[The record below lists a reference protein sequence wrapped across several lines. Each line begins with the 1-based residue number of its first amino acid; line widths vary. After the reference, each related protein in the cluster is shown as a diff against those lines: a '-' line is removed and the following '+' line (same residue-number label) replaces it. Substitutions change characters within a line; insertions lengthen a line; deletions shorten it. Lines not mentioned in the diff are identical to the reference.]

1 MSNPLS
7 NLTFHSPTLYEIDN
21 SDFINLLERTII
33 NNNEQ
38 NRLAQQAAT
47 ELSNTITAMNVHHS
61 MAGVKNKLYNDLNT
75 LVDNTLQNYGGN
87 LKYATNEIIRQSG
100 EVVRKMQPFVKSNED
115 YEKWVAS
122 IKSNPDID
130 ADTKEFILNDEKNK
144 YHFDAKVI
152 NDNGEEEYIDNWQVG
167 DNDNIIG
174 YKPWQ
179 AGREPVTQRNYL
191 EFAVNVLKTLDAD
204 NNQYT
209 VRKFYDA
216 NGNELKDE
224 AILNAAYY
232 VDNGSTK
239 VILTEQKIND
249 AIENAI
255 NSDLSIQA
263 SLRQDYDKA
272 KYFRDKGD
280 DRYGIGVG
288 TNSVLSPEGYK
299 NKIFSG
305 FAPTYA
311 IKNTVW
317 STIPSIITTKDDKD
331 GGGDGGGDSN
341 KVTRVANWS
350 ASVGIIEREYNPS
363 QVAEQYRTDIKA
375 INDDFSKVI
384 AKYNIPINIQAIDQ
398 LSTNEQINIIKNN
411 KDKITNDDVY
421 VGMVNALQ
429 RKLDYQERLTL
440 YDQDIFNKL
449 PPEQQ
454 ALIKKYEALNNG
466 NYLNFEEDSPFITY
480 YNNFFKTSNG
490 DVLNEQFI
498 NFNDKE
504 ISNAILT
511 LANKK
516 GINLGNCGIHY
527 DVATDEFGIIND
539 PLAFKVLSE
548 LTYNGLNTAK
558 GVAGKYLYEIMEY
571 YRDPNNL
578 GAYPSLSTNDENYTP
593 QLVKLGNLIG
603 FGSAYTKVAQEQ
615 QDVKK
620 EAGLEVNKEHLDTHH
635 LYDIGYTL
643 LKRDNATNEQL
654 NEYKVNL
661 RDEITKLDYT
671 QYEVY
676 VSDNMEIDK
685 EYVYNFSDKG
695 RENRKREDERD
706 GSLRLLT
713 DSEKL
718 KKLQNVVE
726 LALNN
731 KTVDNNK
738 SVNIDYAP
746 NSYNNIQIGFS
757 DVANI
762 GVGNYI
768 KVPYGNEVYTVF
780 IKTNKGVN
788 GTEGGLNDYQR
799 AYIQSPE
806 YIYKR
811 EIDELSLGDNP
822 IPRTLNIGT
831 TNTYKMGYIKTNDG
845 YGNYYVKQGNNIVNL
860 SKEEM
865 IGLIGIREGFKD
877 LAKQVRFLPDDV
889 ERELKR
895 AAMSESFDGN
905 MTLLQP
911 YNKLIN
917 DIGVFAA
924 TYAKTLSILSN
935 SNETTVTRNI
945 INDILNY
952 Y

>member
-1 MSNPLS
+1 MIDIINSVKHYQPVFWNV
-7 NLTFHSPTLYEIDN
+7 DN
-21 SDFINLLERTII
+21 SKLLESNRSNILYA
-33 NNNEQ
+33 NEQ
-38 NRLAQQAAT
+38 NEKAQQAAT
-47 ELSNTITAMNVHHS
+47 ELASAIGNLKFHNS
-61 MAGVKNKLYNDLNT
+61 MAAEKQKLTSDLDSMIN
-75 LVDNTLQNYGGN
+75 NTLQTYGDN
-87 LKYATNEIIRQSG
+87 LRYGIDNIMQMSRYLVTDEKIKGLLETNKQYEDWVTTIKENKY
-100 EVVRKMQPFVKSNED
+100 
-115 YEKWVAS
+115 
-122 IKSNPDID
+122 ID
-130 ADTKEFILNDEKNK
+130 EDTKEFILNSPDNQ
-144 YHFDAKVI
+144 YHFDATVVNEDGTQSVI
-152 NDNGEEEYIDNWQVG
+152 NGWKTGY
-167 DNDNIIG
+167 NDNIIG
-174 YKPWQ
+174 YKNWQ

-191 EFAVNVLKTLDAD
+191 EFAINVLKTLDND

-209 VRKFYDA
+209 VRKFYDT

-288 TNSVLSPEGYK
+288 TNSILSPEGYK
-299 NKIFSG
+299 NKIFSR

-317 STIPSIITTKDDKD
+317 STVPSIITQKDDKD
-331 GGGDGGGDSN
+331 GSEGKSN
-341 KVTRVANWS
+341 KVTPVDNWS
-350 ASVGIIEREYNPS
+350 ASVGIIEKEYNPS
-363 QVAEQYRTDIKA
+363 ETAEKYRIDIKA
-375 INDDFSKVI
+375 INDAFSKVVN
-384 AKYNIPINIQAIDQ
+384 KYNIPINIQAIDQ

-411 KDKITNDDVY
+411 KDKITDDEIY
-421 VGMVNALQ
+421 VGMINSLQ

-440 YDQDIFNKL
+440 YNQDIFNKL
-449 PPEQQ
+449 PLEQQ
-454 ALIKKYEALNNG
+454 ELIKKYEALNNG
-466 NYLNFEEDSPFITY
+466 SYLNFEEDSPFIKY
-480 YNNFFKTSNG
+480 YNNFFKGSNG
-490 DVLNEQFI
+490 DVLDAQFI
-498 NFNDKE
+498 SFNDKE
-504 ISNAILT
+504 ISNEILT

-516 GINLGNCGIHY
+516 GINLSNCGIYY
-527 DVATDEFGIIND
+527 DVATDEFQIVND

-548 LTYNGLNTAK
+548 LTYNGLNSVK
-558 GVAGKYLYEIMEY
+558 GVTGKYMYMTDEKLKDP
-571 YRDPNNL
+571 YRKTFGFIEPTTVN
-578 GAYPSLSTNDENYTP
+578 SP
-593 QLVKLGNLIG
+593 QANKLGNLVK
-603 FGSAYTKVAQEQ
+603 FGAAYEKLRQEQ
-615 QDVKK
+615 QDIKK
-620 EAGLEVNKEHLDTHH
+620 ESGIEVNKEHLDTHH

-643 LKRDNATNEQL
+643 LERSGANSEQL
-654 NEYKVNL
+654 NEYMRNL

-676 VSDNMEIDK
+676 VSDNMKIGI

-695 RENRKREDERD
+695 KENRKRENERD
-706 GSLRLLT
+706 GSLRLIN
-713 DSEKL
+713 DKNKL
-718 KKLQNVVE
+718 KELQKAVE

-731 KTVDNNK
+731 KVVDNNNK
-738 SVNIDYAP
+738 ATNVDYAP

-811 EIDELSLGDNP
+811 EIDELSLGNNP
-822 IPRTLNIGT
+822 LPRTLNIGT

-845 YGNYYVKQGNNIVNL
+845 YGNYYVKQGDNIVNL

-895 AAMSESFDGN
+895 AATSESFDGN

-911 YNKLIN
+911 YSELIN
-917 DIGVFAA
+917 DIGLFAS
-924 TYAKTLSILSN
+924 TYAKTLSNLSN
-935 SNETTVTRNI
+935 SNETTVKRNI

>member
-1 MSNPLS
+1 MIDIVNGINQYQGSFYN
-7 NLTFHSPTLYEIDN
+7 IDN
-21 SDFINLLERTII
+21 SGLLQARKEAILYD
-33 NNNEQ
+33 NEQ
-38 NRLAQQAAT
+38 NQIAQKAAT
-47 ELSNTITAMNVHHS
+47 ELASAIGNLKFHNS
-61 MAGVKNKLYNDLNT
+61 MAAEKQKLTSDLDSII
-75 LVDNTLQNYGGN
+75 DNTLQNYTGSLRYGVDN
-87 LKYATNEIIRQSG
+87 IMQMSRDLVTDEKIKGLLETNKQ
-100 EVVRKMQPFVKSNED
+100 
-115 YEKWVAS
+115 YEEWVAAV
-122 IKSNPDID
+122 KENKYID
-130 ADTKEFILNDEKNK
+130 EDTKEFILNSPDNQ
-144 YHFDAKVI
+144 YHFDTTVI
-152 NDNGEEEYIDNWQVG
+152 NNDGTQSVINGWKPG
-167 DNDNIIG
+167 DNDDIIG
-174 YKPWQ
+174 YKNWQ

-191 EFAVNVLKTLDAD
+191 EFAINVLKTLDTD

-216 NGNELKDE
+216 NSNELKDE
-224 AILNAAYY
+224 AILNASYY
-232 VDNGSTK
+232 IDNNNTK
-239 VILTEQKIND
+239 VILTEQTIND

-288 TNSVLSPEGYK
+288 TNSILSPEGYK

-317 STIPSIITTKDDKD
+317 STVPSIITNKDDKD
-331 GGGDGGGDSN
+331 GSGGKSN
-341 KVTRVANWS
+341 KVTPVDNWS
-350 ASVGIIEREYNPS
+350 ASVGIIEKEYNPS
-363 QVAEQYRTDIKA
+363 QVAEQYRIDINA
-375 INDDFSKVI
+375 INDDFSKVVS
-384 AKYNIPINIQAIDQ
+384 KYNIPINIQALDY
-398 LSTNEQINIIKNN
+398 LNTNEQINIIKNN
-411 KDKITNDDVY
+411 KDKITDDNIY
-421 VGMVNALQ
+421 VGMINALQ

-449 PPEQQ
+449 APEQQ

-466 NYLNFEEDSPFITY
+466 DYLNFEGDSPFITY
-480 YNNFFKTSNG
+480 YNDFFKNSKG
-490 DVLNEQFI
+490 EVLNTQVV

-504 ISNAILT
+504 ISNEIVN
-511 LANKK
+511 LANRK
-516 GINLGNCGIHY
+516 GINLNNCGIVY
-527 DVATDEFGIIND
+527 DATKDEFTINND

-548 LTYNGLNTAK
+548 LTYHGLNTTK
-558 GVAGKYLYEIMEY
+558 GVSGKYMYITNQKLK
-571 YRDPNNL
+571 DPNRKSY
-578 GAYPSLSTNDENYTP
+578 GFIEPITLSSP
-593 QLVKLGNLIG
+593 QANKLGNLVE
-603 FGSAYTKVAQEQ
+603 FGTAYEKLRQEQ
-615 QDVKK
+615 QDIKK
-620 EAGLEVNKEHLDTHH
+620 EVGIEVNKEHLDTHH

-643 LKRDNATNEQL
+643 LERSGANTEQL
-654 NEYKVNL
+654 NEYMRNL

-676 VSDNMEIDK
+676 ISDNMKIDN

-695 RENRKREDERD
+695 KENRKREDERD

-718 KKLQNVVE
+718 KKLQRVVE

-731 KTVDNNK
+731 KVKDGNK
-738 SVNIDYAP
+738 LVNVNYAP

-768 KVPYGNEVYTVF
+768 KVPYGDEIYTVF

-811 EIDELSLGDNP
+811 EVDELSLGNNP
-822 IPRTLNIGT
+822 LPRTLDIGT
-831 TNTYKMGYIKTNDG
+831 TNTYKMGYIKSNDG
-845 YGNYYVKQGNNIVNL
+845 YGNYYVKQGNNIINL

-865 IGLIGIREGFKD
+865 ISLIGIRESFKD
-877 LAKQVRFLPDDV
+877 LARQVRFLPDDV

-895 AAMSESFDGN
+895 AATSESFDGD

-911 YNKLIN
+911 YNELIN
-917 DIGVFAA
+917 NIGVFAA
-924 TYAKTLSILSN
+924 TYAKTLSTLSN